1 MLFGFDPSGGEQSS
15 LRGSVSIDVTHG
27 CGPRRA
33 PAQSDDTEHARL
45 DIETRSLGSN
55 RVRQAGA
62 MEIRELAPDETGLA
76 YAAMHELRPHVGSKA
91 EFVARVNDVLR
102 PGGYRL
108 IASFDTGDEDAAAA
122 AGFRIAD
129 MLAWGHYLYV
139 DDLVTREA
147 ARRSGHATAL
157 LDWLL
162 AEAERNGCDSFQLDS
177 GVHRHDAHRLYL
189 RWGLS
194 ITGHHFGRV
203 LKDIAGR

>member
-1 MLFGFDPSGGEQSS
+1 
-15 LRGSVSIDVTHG
+15 
-27 CGPRRA
+27 
-33 PAQSDDTEHARL
+33 
-45 DIETRSLGSN
+45 
-55 RVRQAGA
+55 
-62 MEIRELAPDETGLA
+62 MEIRELATSETGLA

>member
-1 MLFGFDPSGGEQSS
+1 ML
-15 LRGSVSIDVTHG
+15 
-27 CGPRRA
+27 
-33 PAQSDDTEHARL
+33 
-45 DIETRSLGSN
+45 
-55 RVRQAGA
+55 AG
-62 MEIRELAPDETGLA
+62 MQIRELSAEETHFA
-76 YAAMHELRPHVGSKA
+76 YAAMYELRPQLGSEV
-91 EFVARVNDVLR
+91 EFVARVNGVLR

-108 IASFDTGDEDAAAA
+108 IGSFDAGDSNAAGA

-157 LDWLL
+157 LDWLR
-162 AEAERNGCDSFQLDS
+162 AEAERNGCDTFQLDS

-203 LKDIAGR
+203 LRDDAGR

>member
-1 MLFGFDPSGGEQSS
+1 
-15 LRGSVSIDVTHG
+15 
-27 CGPRRA
+27 
-33 PAQSDDTEHARL
+33 
-45 DIETRSLGSN
+45 
-55 RVRQAGA
+55 
-62 MEIRELAPDETGLA
+62 MEIRELASDETRLA
-76 YAAMHELRPHVGSKA
+76 YAAMRELRPHVGSEA

-108 IASFDTGDEDAAAA
+108 IASFDAGDGDAAAA

-147 ARRSGHATAL
+147 SRRSGHATGL
-157 LDWLL
+157 LDWLR
-162 AEAERNGCDSFQLDS
+162 AEADRNGCNSFQLDS

-189 RWGLS
+189 SWGLS

-203 LKDIAGR
+203 LKDGAGR